1 MNREQSITAEKVN
14 NLIDVLVT
22 VLNSDIENSGGRGID
37 PNDHLTALSFVLCNA
52 ALELHLTRNEFM
64 LAVMNTFDECRSL
77 RQEVIGEGER
87 HATND

>member
-22 VLNSDIENSGGRGID
+22 VLNSDIENSGGRGVD

-52 ALELHLTRNEFM
+52 AMELDLSRDQFM
-64 LAVMNTFDECRSL
+64 LAVMNTFDECARIRREAL
-77 RQEVIGEGER
+77 VEGEC

>member
-22 VLNSDIENSGGRGID
+22 VLNSDIESSGGRGVD

-52 ALELHLTRNEFM
+52 ALELKLKRNEFM
-64 LAVMNTFDECRSL
+64 IAVMNTFDECLRL
-77 RQEVIGEGER
+77 RQEVIGEGEH